1 MYVAG
6 AIALGFIPVFHAPAF
21 MVVVD
26 KTVIGLVYIGDNSV
40 GVVPSVV

>member
-1 MYVAG
+1 V
-6 AIALGFIPVFHAPAF
+6 LGFIPVFHASAF

-26 KTVIGLVYIGDNSV
+26 ETVIELVYIGDNSV